1 VKVFCKNAL
10 ALARRE
16 MKWWLVPLI
25 IFSLLFLLLAWLAQ
39 PSVGLS
45 PFMYPSQ

>member
-1 VKVFCKNAL
+1 MWMFCKSAL

-16 MKWWLVPLI
+16 MKWWLIPLI
-25 IFSLLFLLLAWLAQ
+25 IFCLLLLILAWLAQ

-45 PFMYPSQ
+45 PFMYPKQ